1 MNDRELKK
9 YLQQSLQQEVK
20 PDRKFSR
27 LDETVKLCTEITRKQ
42 AAYPKEQ
49 RTSFLGFLSD
59 VFRFEGV
66 QIFGLQGMV
75 LFLVCISV
83 STIADIPENIPFF
96 MPLFALAVMPVL
108 FRSQYYGMSEME
120 AVTRVSGPQIILA
133 KLILS
138 GAANL
143 VCMTVLLGLEIYL
156 QNSCENLRQMILYV
170 LVPYLV
176 CMVIMLRFLRMCRKE
191 SVQICAA
198 VLLCSCVFWG
208 TSVKVLPWLYEVSA
222 MGIWVFAFL
231 IFAAFFIKEVEFI
244 IRIRKEGNRYGIIA

>member
-9 YLQQSLQQEVK
+9 YLQQSLRQEVE
-20 PDRKFSR
+20 PDRNFSR
-27 LDETVKLCTEITRKQ
+27 WDETVKLCMEITRKQ

-49 RTSFLGFLSD
+49 RTSFLEFLSD
-59 VFRFEGV
+59 VFRFEGI

-75 LFLVCISV
+75 LFFVCMSI
-83 STIADIPENIPFF
+83 STIANIPENIPSF

-108 FRSQYYGMSEME
+108 FQSQYYGMSEME
-120 AVTRVSGPQIILA
+120 AVTRVSGSQIILA

-143 VCMTVLLGLEIYL
+143 VCMTVLLGLELYL
-156 QNSCENLRQMILYV
+156 QNSCENLRQMILYI

-191 SVQICAA
+191 GVQICTA
-198 VLLCSCVFWG
+198 VLLCFCVFWG
-208 TSVKVLPWLYEVSA
+208 MSAKMLPWLYEVSA

-231 IFAAFFIKEVEFI
+231 IFAAFFIKEVGFI
-244 IRIRKEGNRYGIIA
+244 IRIGKDGKMYGIIA